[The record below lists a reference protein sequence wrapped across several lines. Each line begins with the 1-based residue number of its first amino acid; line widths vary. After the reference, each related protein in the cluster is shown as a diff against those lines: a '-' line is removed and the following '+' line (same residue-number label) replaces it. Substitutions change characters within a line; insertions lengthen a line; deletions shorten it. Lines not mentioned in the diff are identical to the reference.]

1 MTGSGYILRKLLA
14 LPVMLLAV
22 SLLTFLAVR
31 MLPGDPARLIAGP
44 EASAEAVAAIHAQLG
59 LDQPVGAQYLAF
71 LVHAAG
77 GDLGTSIESRRPVT
91 VELASHLPYTIA
103 LGLAAYGLAVG
114 LGVPG
119 GILAAAAPG
128 KRWDQAFSAATILAL
143 SVPSFWVGLM
153 AMELFAV
160 RLRWLP
166 LMGAGSASHIVL
178 PALALSLA
186 PMGLIGRMTRAAMIE
201 VLGQNYVR
209 TARAKGLAPFAI
221 YVRHALP
228 AAATPIVTIV
238 GLNLGAVI
246 AGAVVT
252 ESVFSWPG
260 VGRLLVDAVKY
271 RDYPVI
277 QAVTLAAVVSV
288 ALANLGAELAIAF
301 LDPKMRR
308 G

>member
-1 MTGSGYILRKLLA
+1 MNGYILRKLLA
-14 LPVMLLAV
+14 FPAVLLAV
-22 SLLTFLAVR
+22 SLLIFLAVR
-31 MLPGDPARLIAGP
+31 LLPGDPARLIAGP
-44 EASAEAVAAIHAQLG
+44 EASSEAVAAIHDQLG
-59 LDQPVGAQYLAF
+59 LNRPVAAQYLAF
-71 LVHAAG
+71 LAHAAR
-77 GDLGTSIESRRPVT
+77 GDLGTSIESRRPV
-91 VELASHLPYTIA
+91 VDELASHLPYTLA

-128 KRWDQAFSAATILAL
+128 KPWDRAFSAATILAL
-143 SVPSFWVGLM
+143 SLPSFWVGLM

-201 VLGQNYVR
+201 ILRQNYIR
-209 TARAKGLAPFAI
+209 TARAKGLEPFAI

-228 AAATPIVTIV
+228 AASTPIVTIV

-246 AGAVVT
+246 AGTVVT

-277 QAVTLAAVVSV
+277 QAVTLVAVVSV
-288 ALANLGAELAIAF
+288 VLANLAAEMAIAF
-301 LDPKMRR
+301 LDPRMRR